1 MNLIKRK
8 TYLRIALLI
17 LIVFA
22 WMVLVLGRLVS
33 LQVYQQDRLA
43 QRGRIQRERT
53 IKLNPKRG
61 RIYDRN
67 GKELAVNVELT
78 SIYAIPTEFTN
89 SSQTAAKLAEILPL
103 ERSILEK
110 RLRSEK
116 SFVWIERKVE
126 PELSQRVRELNLPG
140 IGFLKED
147 KRYYP
152 QGKFASHVIGFVEVD
167 NQGLNGLEHLYDR
180 EIRGEPGME
189 LTLIDAKRRDFL
201 PEGIARK
208 VPTYGND
215 IVVNIDAIIQYIA
228 EKELAETVHTSRAKG
243 GSVVI
248 MNPHSGEVLAIAN
261 QPDYDPNNFARYQKT
276 SWRNRAVTDIY
287 EPGST
292 FKILLLAMAL
302 EEKAVGLDD
311 HFYCGE
317 GGIEV
322 AGVFIRDHKP
332 YGVLST
338 SQIIEYSSN
347 VGAII
352 IGSRIGKER
361 LYHHIKRYGL
371 GEKTRIDLPGE
382 SKGIVHPLRKWSGV
396 SVGSISIGQE
406 ICVTPLQ
413 LLTIASAIAN
423 EGYVMKPLV
432 VKKILSRRGEVLKEF
447 VPSPLQRIISPQ
459 TAQQL
464 LNIMVAVVERGTGTR
479 AKLPGYLVAG
489 KTGTAQKFDP
499 AAQCYPPDKH
509 IASFLGFLP
518 ADDPAIAMIV
528 VIDEPQES
536 YYGGEVA
543 APLFKRIAQQL
554 VKYLRIPP
562 RHGNQT
568 YLAATN
574 ALAGREGGEVKWS
587 KRIQE
592 EKR

>member
-1 MNLIKRK
+1 MNLIERK
-8 TYLRIALLI
+8 TYIRISLLI
-17 LIVFA
+17 LVVFI
-22 WMVLVLGRLVS
+22 WMGVILWRLVS
-33 LQVYQQDRLA
+33 LQVYQRDRLA
-43 QRGRIQRERT
+43 QRGKIQRERT

-67 GKELAVNVELT
+67 GKELAVNVEMT
-78 SIYAIPTEFTN
+78 SIYALPTEVTN
-89 SSQTAAKLAEILPL
+89 PSQTASKLAKVLSL
-103 ERSILEK
+103 KQSILEK
-110 RLRSEK
+110 RLRSNK

-126 PELSQRVRELNLPG
+126 PELSQQIRELKLPG

-152 QGKFASHVIGFVEVD
+152 QGKLASQVIGFAGMD

-180 EIRGEPGME
+180 EISGEPGME
-189 LTLIDAKRRDFL
+189 FTLIDAKRRDFL
-201 PEGIARK
+201 PEGIAHK
-208 VPTYGND
+208 EATYGND
-215 IVVNIDAIIQYIA
+215 IVLNIDAIIQYIA
-228 EKELAETVHTSRAKG
+228 EKELAEKVRATGAKG

-248 MNPHSGEVLAIAN
+248 MNPRSGEVLAIAN
-261 QPDYDPNNFARYQKT
+261 QPDYDPNNFARYAES

-302 EEKAVGLDD
+302 EEKVVGLDD

-322 AGVFIRDHKP
+322 AGSYIRDHKP

-338 SQIIEYSSN
+338 RQIIEYSSN

-352 IGSRIGKER
+352 IGSRIGKQK
-361 LYHHIKRYGL
+361 LYHHVQRYGF

-382 SKGIVHPLRKWSGV
+382 SGGIILPLRKWSGV

-406 ICVTPLQ
+406 ISVTPLQ

-432 VKKILSRRGEVLKEF
+432 VNKVLSRRGELLKEF
-447 VPSPLQRIISPQ
+447 SPSPMRRIISPQ

-464 LNIMVAVVERGTGTR
+464 LSIMIAVVERGTGTA
-479 AKLPGYLVAG
+479 AKIPGYTIAG

-499 AAQCYPPDKH
+499 VAQRYGPDKY
-509 IASFLGFLP
+509 IASFIGFLP
-518 ADDPAIAMIV
+518 LDDPVIAMLV
-528 VIDEPQES
+528 VIDEPHGS

-543 APLFKRIAQQL
+543 APLFKSIAQQL

-562 RHGNQT
+562 RQRDQT
-568 YLAATN
+568 HLVAAN
-574 ALAGREGGEVKWS
+574 ILAGREGEGVEWS
-587 KRIQE
+587 NSPQE

>member
-1 MNLIKRK
+1 MDLVKRK
-8 TYLRIALLI
+8 TYIRIALLI
-17 LIVFA
+17 LVAFV
-22 WMVLVLGRLVS
+22 WMGLILWRLVS
-33 LQVYQQDRLA
+33 LQVYQRDSLA

-61 RIYDRN
+61 RIYDPN
-67 GKELAVNVELT
+67 GKELAANVELT
-78 SIYAIPTEFTN
+78 SIYAVPTEIAN
-89 SSQTAAKLAEILPL
+89 PSQTAAKLAEILL
-103 ERSILEK
+103 VERSTLEK
-110 RLRSEK
+110 RLRSKK

-126 PELSQRVRELNLPG
+126 PEPSQRVRELKLQG

-152 QGKFASHVIGFVEVD
+152 QGKLASHAIGFVGMD

-180 EIRGEPGME
+180 EIRGESGME

-201 PEGIARK
+201 PEGITRK
-208 VPTYGND
+208 EPTYGSD

-228 EKELAETVHTSRAKG
+228 EKELAEAVRNTGAKG

-248 MNPHSGEVLAIAN
+248 MNPRSGEVFAIAN
-261 QPDYDPNNFARYQKT
+261 QPDYDPNNFARYPKT

-292 FKILLLAMAL
+292 FKILLLAIAL

-322 AGVFIRDHKP
+322 AGSYIRDHKP

-338 SQIIEYSSN
+338 RQIIEYSSN

-352 IGSRIGKER
+352 IGSRIGNQK
-361 LYHHIKRYGL
+361 LYHHIKRYGF
-371 GEKTRIDLPGE
+371 GEKTKIDLPGE
-382 SKGIVHPLRKWSGV
+382 SRGIVIPLKKWSGV

-406 ICVTPLQ
+406 ICVTPIQ

-423 EGYVMKPLV
+423 EGYVMKPRV
-432 VKKILSRRGEVLKEF
+432 VKKILSRRGETIKEF
-447 VPSPLQRIISPQ
+447 PASPVKQIISPQ

-464 LNIMVAVVERGTGTR
+464 LNIMTKVVEKGTGTA
-479 AKLPGYLVAG
+479 AKLAGYLVAG

-499 AAQCYPPDKH
+499 VAQCYAPDKH
-509 IASFLGFLP
+509 IASFIGFLP
-518 ADDPAIAMIV
+518 ADNPVIAMLV
-528 VIDEPQES
+528 VIDEPQGS
-536 YYGGEVA
+536 YFGGEVA
-543 APLFKRIAQQL
+543 APCFNQIAQQL

-562 RHGNQT
+562 RQRDQT
-568 YLAATN
+568 HLVAADD
-574 ALAGREGGEVKWS
+574 LAGREGGGVAWS
-587 KRIQE
+587 KSLQKD
-592 EKR
+592 KR

>member
-1 MNLIKRK
+1 MNLVKRK
-8 TYLRIALLI
+8 TYIRISLLI
-17 LIVFA
+17 LVVFI
-22 WMVLVLGRLVS
+22 WMGLILWRLVS
-33 LQVYQQDRLA
+33 LQVYQRDRLA
-43 QRGRIQRERT
+43 QRGKIQRERT

-67 GKELAVNVELT
+67 GKELAVNVEMT
-78 SIYAIPTEFTN
+78 SIYALPTEVTN
-89 SSQTAAKLAEILPL
+89 PSQTASKLAKVLPVK
-103 ERSILEK
+103 RSILEK
-110 RLRSEK
+110 RLRSNK

-126 PELSQRVRELNLPG
+126 PEPTQQIRELKLPG

-152 QGKFASHVIGFVEVD
+152 QGKLASHVIGFAGVD
-167 NQGLNGLEHLYDR
+167 SQGLNGLEHLYDR
-180 EIRGEPGME
+180 EIRGESGME

-201 PEGIARK
+201 PEGITRK
-208 VPTYGND
+208 EATSGND

-228 EKELAETVHTSRAKG
+228 EKELAETVRTTGAKG

-248 MNPHSGEVLAIAN
+248 MNPRSGEVLAIAN
-261 QPDYDPNNFARYQKT
+261 QPDYDPNNFARYSES

-302 EEKAVGLDD
+302 EEKVVGLDD

-322 AGVFIRDHKP
+322 AGSYIRDHKP

-338 SQIIEYSSN
+338 KQIIEYSSN

-352 IGSRIGKER
+352 IGSRIGKQK
-361 LYHHIKRYGL
+361 LYHHVQRYGF
-371 GEKTRIDLPGE
+371 GKKTRIDLPGE
-382 SKGIVHPLRKWSGV
+382 SGGIVLPFRKWSGV

-423 EGYVMKPLV
+423 EGYVMKPRV
-432 VKKILSRRGEVLKEF
+432 VKKVLSRRGELLNEF
-447 VPSPLQRIISPQ
+447 SPSPVRRIISPQ

-464 LNIMVAVVERGTGTR
+464 LNIMIAVVERGTGTA
-479 AKLPGYLVAG
+479 AKLPGYIIAG

-499 AAQCYPPDKH
+499 VAQRYGPDKYV
-509 IASFLGFLP
+509 ASFIGFLP
-518 ADDPAIAMIV
+518 ANDPVIAMIV
-528 VIDEPQES
+528 VIDEPQGS

-543 APLFKRIAQQL
+543 APLFKEIAQQL

-562 RHGNQT
+562 RQRDQT
-568 YLAATN
+568 HLVATN
-574 ALAGREGGEVKWS
+574 ILAGREREGVEWS
-587 KRIQE
+587 NSPQE

>member
-1 MNLIKRK
+1 MNLVKRK
-8 TYLRIALLI
+8 IYIRITLLI
-17 LIVFA
+17 LVAFV
-22 WMVLVLGRLVS
+22 WMGLVLWRLVS
-33 LQVYQQDRLA
+33 LQVYQREHLA
-43 QRGRIQRERT
+43 QRGKIQRERT

-61 RIYDRN
+61 LIYDRQ

-78 SIYAIPTEFTN
+78 SIYAIPTEITN
-89 SSQTAAKLAEILPL
+89 PSQTAAKLAEILPMKRSTL
-103 ERSILEK
+103 EE
-110 RLRSEK
+110 RLHSEK

-126 PELSQRVRELNLPG
+126 PELSQRVRELKLPG

-147 KRYYP
+147 KRFHP
-152 QGKFASHVIGFVEVD
+152 QRKLASHLIGFVGVD
-167 NQGLNGLEHLYDR
+167 NQGLNGLEHLYDL
-180 EIRGEPGME
+180 EIRGKPGME

-201 PEGIARK
+201 PEGITRK
-208 VPTYGND
+208 EPTYGSD

-228 EKELAETVHTSRAKG
+228 EKELAETVRTTRAKG

-248 MNPHSGEVLAIAN
+248 MDPRSGEVFAIAN
-261 QPDYDPNNFARYQKT
+261 QPDYDPNNFARYPKT

-292 FKILLLAMAL
+292 FKILLLAIAL

-322 AGVFIRDHKP
+322 AGSFIRDHKP

-352 IGSRIGKER
+352 IGNRIGKER
-361 LYHHIKRYGL
+361 LYHHIRRYGF
-371 GEKTRIDLPGE
+371 GEKTGIDLPGE
-382 SKGIVHPLRKWSGV
+382 SRGIVNPIRKWSGV
-396 SVGSISIGQE
+396 SVSSISIGQE
-406 ICVTPLQ
+406 ICVTPVQ

-423 EGYVMKPLV
+423 DGYVMKPRV
-432 VKKILSRRGEVLKEF
+432 VKKVLSRRGEVLKEF
-447 VPSPLQRIISPQ
+447 PPEPVRQIISPQ

-464 LNIMVAVVERGTGTR
+464 LNIMIAVVERGTGT
-479 AKLPGYLVAG
+479 AAQLPGYLVAA

-499 AAQCYPPDKH
+499 VAQSYASDKH
-509 IASFLGFLP
+509 IASFIGFLP
-518 ADDPAIAMIV
+518 ADDPLISMLV
-528 VIDEPQES
+528 MIDEPQGS

-562 RHGNQT
+562 RQGYQNHLVT
-568 YLAATN
+568 AN
-574 ALAGREGGEVKWS
+574 ALAGREGQEVGRS
-587 KRIQE
+587 KSPQE
-592 EKR
+592 E

>member
-1 MNLIKRK
+1 MNLIERK
-8 TYLRIALLI
+8 TYIRISLLI
-17 LIVFA
+17 LVVVI
-22 WMVLVLGRLVS
+22 WMGVILWRLVS
-33 LQVYQQDRLA
+33 LQVYQRDRLA
-43 QRGRIQRERT
+43 QRGKIQRERT
-53 IKLNPKRG
+53 IKLDPKRG

-67 GKELAVNVELT
+67 GKELAVNVEMT
-78 SIYAIPTEFTN
+78 SIYALPTEVTN
-89 SSQTAAKLAEILPL
+89 PSQTASKLAKVLSVK
-103 ERSILEK
+103 RTILEK
-110 RLRSEK
+110 RLRSNK

-126 PELSQRVRELNLPG
+126 PELSQQIRELKLPG

-152 QGKFASHVIGFVEVD
+152 QGKLASHVVGFAGVD
-167 NQGLNGLEHLYDR
+167 SQGLNGLEYLYDR
-180 EIRGEPGME
+180 EISGESGME
-189 LTLIDAKRRDFL
+189 LTLIDAKSRDFL

-208 VPTYGND
+208 EATYGND
-215 IVVNIDAIIQYIA
+215 IVLNIDAIIQYIA
-228 EKELAETVHTSRAKG
+228 EKELAEKVRATGAKG

-248 MNPHSGEVLAIAN
+248 MNPRTGEVLAIAN
-261 QPDYDPNNFARYQKT
+261 QPDYDPNNFARYAES

-302 EEKAVGLDD
+302 EEKVVGLDD

-322 AGVFIRDHKP
+322 AGSYIRDHKP

-338 SQIIEYSSN
+338 RQIIEYSSN

-352 IGSRIGKER
+352 IGSRIGKQK
-361 LYHHIKRYGL
+361 LYHHVQRYGF

-382 SKGIVHPLRKWSGV
+382 SGGIILPLRKWSGV

-406 ICVTPLQ
+406 ISVTPLQ

-423 EGYVMKPLV
+423 EGYVMTPLV
-432 VKKILSRRGEVLKEF
+432 VNKVLSRRGELLKEF
-447 VPSPLQRIISPQ
+447 SPSPVRRIISPQ

-464 LNIMVAVVERGTGTR
+464 LSIMIAVVERGTGTA
-479 AKLPGYLVAG
+479 AKIPGYTIAG

-499 AAQCYPPDKH
+499 VAQRYGPDKY
-509 IASFLGFLP
+509 IASFIGFLP
-518 ADDPAIAMIV
+518 ADDPVIAMLV
-528 VIDEPQES
+528 VIDEPHDS

-543 APLFKRIAQQL
+543 APLFKQIAQQL

-562 RHGNQT
+562 QQRDQT
-568 YLAATN
+568 HRVAAN
-574 ALAGREGGEVKWS
+574 ILAGREGEEVGWS
-587 KRIQE
+587 NSPQE

>member
-1 MNLIKRK
+1 MNLIERK
-8 TYLRIALLI
+8 TYIRISLLI
-17 LIVFA
+17 LVVFIWMGVIV
-22 WMVLVLGRLVS
+22 WRLVS
-33 LQVYQQDRLA
+33 LQVYQRDLLA
-43 QRGRIQRERT
+43 QRGKIQRERT

-61 RIYDRN
+61 LIYDRN
-67 GKELAVNVELT
+67 GKELAVNVEMT
-78 SIYAIPTEFTN
+78 SIYALPTEVTN
-89 SSQTAAKLAEILPL
+89 PSQTASKLAKILPVKRTTL
-103 ERSILEK
+103 EN
-110 RLRSEK
+110 RLRSNK

-126 PELSQRVRELNLPG
+126 PELSQQIRELKLPG

-152 QGKFASHVIGFVEVD
+152 QGKLASHVIGFAGVD

-180 EIRGEPGME
+180 EISGEPGME

-208 VPTYGND
+208 EATYGND
-215 IVVNIDAIIQYIA
+215 IVLNIDAIIQYIA
-228 EKELAETVHTSRAKG
+228 EKELAEKVRATGAKG

-248 MNPHSGEVLAIAN
+248 MNPRTGEVLAIAN
-261 QPDYDPNNFARYQKT
+261 QPDYDPNNFARYAES

-302 EEKAVGLDD
+302 EEKVVGLDD

-322 AGVFIRDHKP
+322 AGSYIRDHKP

-338 SQIIEYSSN
+338 RQIIEYSSN

-352 IGSRIGKER
+352 IGSRIGKQK
-361 LYHHIKRYGL
+361 LYHHVQRYGF

-382 SKGIVHPLRKWSGV
+382 SGGLILPLRKWSGV

-406 ICVTPLQ
+406 ISVTPLQ

-432 VKKILSRRGEVLKEF
+432 VNKVLSRRGELLKEF
-447 VPSPLQRIISPQ
+447 SPSPVRRIISPQ

-464 LNIMVAVVERGTGTR
+464 LSIMIAVVERGTGTA
-479 AKLPGYLVAG
+479 AKIPGYIIAG

-499 AAQCYPPDKH
+499 VAQRYGPDKH
-509 IASFLGFLP
+509 IASFIGFLP
-518 ADDPAIAMIV
+518 ADDPVIAMLV
-528 VIDEPQES
+528 VIDEPHDS

-543 APLFKRIAQQL
+543 APLFKQIAQQL

-562 RHGNQT
+562 QQRDQT
-568 YLAATN
+568 HLVAAN
-574 ALAGREGGEVKWS
+574 ILAGREGQEVGGS
-587 KRIQE
+587 NNPQEGKR
-592 EKR
+592 